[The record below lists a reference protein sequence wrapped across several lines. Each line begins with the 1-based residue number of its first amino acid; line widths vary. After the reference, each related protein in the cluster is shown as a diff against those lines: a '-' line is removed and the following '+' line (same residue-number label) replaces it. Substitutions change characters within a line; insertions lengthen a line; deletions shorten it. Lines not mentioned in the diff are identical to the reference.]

1 VIIITIIVDFAKKNL
16 RNDFL
21 ELERTVANRRA
32 RTPPRSRRGYA
43 LLQLPARVPR
53 GEPVTFRLH
62 PDPGVTIETTPTPR
76 T

>member
-1 VIIITIIVDFAKKNL
+1 VIVIIIVDFAKKNL

-43 LLQLPARVPR
+43 PLQLFVRVRR

-62 PDPGVTIETTPTPR
+62 RIRGVTIETTPTPR

>member
-1 VIIITIIVDFAKKNL
+1 VIIIIIIDFTKKNL

-21 ELERTVANRRA
+21 ELERTAANRRA

-43 LLQLPARVPR
+43 PLQLPERVPR
-53 GEPVTFRLH
+53 GVVTFRLH
-62 PDPGVTIETTPTPR
+62 RIRGVTIETTPTPR

>member
-1 VIIITIIVDFAKKNL
+1 VIIIIVDFTKKNL

-21 ELERTVANRRA
+21 ELERTAANRRA

-43 LLQLPARVPR
+43 PLQLPARVPR

>member
-1 VIIITIIVDFAKKNL
+1 MIIIVDFAKKSL

-43 LLQLPARVPR
+43 PLQLPERVPR
-53 GEPVTFRLH
+53 GVVTFRLH
-62 PDPGVTIETTPTPR
+62 HPGVTIETTPTPC

>member
-1 VIIITIIVDFAKKNL
+1 VIVIIIVDFAKKNL

-43 LLQLPARVPR
+43 PLQLPERAVRR
-53 GEPVTFRLH
+53 GVVTFRLH
-62 PDPGVTIETTPTPR
+62 HPGVTIETTPTPC

>member
-1 VIIITIIVDFAKKNL
+1 MIIIVDFAKKNL
-16 RNDFL
+16 RNDFPEL
-21 ELERTVANRRA
+21 ELTVANRRA
-32 RTPPRSRRGYA
+32 RTPRRSRRGYA
-43 LLQLPARVPR
+43 PLQLPERAVRR